1 MIYNEDASD
10 FEDTTRF
17 LQEDTGEQVHKYN
30 LGKILYTEGQIQT
43 DGHTLMQDRTVQSP
57 IGRTLT
63 A

>member
-30 LGKILYTEGQIQT
+30 LGKPLGLMGTYIHP
-43 DGHTLMQDRTVQSP
+43 DGR
-57 IGRTLT
+57 
-63 A
+63 